1 MAVVMIQAS
10 SLSREQKQRIGD
22 RIIVALQ
29 QEGIA
34 PAGVVVL
41 FRDLAQDLYLDGSFF
56 PAAAAAEAAPAPAPA
71 TPARSPE
78 PPAAPEAPAADLKAG
93 GRRTKGQLQDMKQRL
108 IQKLQMAGSLSSFE
122 AQESL
127 GLKDFDWA
135 PGTLRRLFTDLEE
148 EKLITKTG
156 QKRGTRYQWKGI
168 VGTQAAAPVVKLVKA
183 EAEAEA
189 EGGPEA
195 EPEA

>member
-22 RIIVALQ
+22 RMIVAFQ

-34 PAGVVVL
+34 PGGVVVL
-41 FRDLAQDLYLDGSFF
+41 FRDIAQDLYLDGSFF
-56 PAAAAAEAAPAPAPA
+56 PDSTVVAATPPAPAPA
-71 TPARSPE
+71 TPSRHAE
-78 PPAAPEAPAADLKAG
+78 PPAVPEAPAVDLKAG
-93 GRRTKGQLQDMKQRL
+93 GRRTKGQLQEIKQRL
-108 IQKLQMAGSLSSFE
+108 IQKLQLAGSLSSFE

-135 PGTLRRLFTDLEE
+135 PGTLRRLFTDLEDE
-148 EKLITKTG
+148 RLITKTG

-168 VGTQAAAPVVKLVKA
+168 VSTQAAAPTVKLVKA
-183 EAEAEA
+183 ESEPES
-189 EGGPEA
+189 GPEA

>member
-1 MAVVMIQAS
+1 MAVVMIQSS
-10 SLSREQKQRIGD
+10 SLSQDQKQRIGD
-22 RIIVALQ
+22 RITVAFH

-34 PAGVVVL
+34 AASVVVL

-56 PAAAAAEAAPAPAPA
+56 PDSQMAGASPAPAP
-71 TPARSPE
+71 TMPVRSHE
-78 PPAAPEAPAADLKAG
+78 PPAAPEAPAPDLKAG
-93 GRRTKGQLQDMKQRL
+93 GRRTKGQLQDLKQRL

-168 VGTQAAAPVVKLVKA
+168 VGTQAAAPAVKLVKA
-183 EAEAEA
+183 EAESE
-189 EGGPEA
+189 PET

>member
-1 MAVVMIQAS
+1 MAVVMIQSS
-10 SLSREQKQRIGD
+10 SLSRDQKQRIGD
-22 RIIVALQ
+22 RIIVAFQ

-41 FRDLAQDLYLDGSFF
+41 FRNLAQDLYLDGSFF
-56 PAAAAAEAAPAPAPA
+56 PDSPMVETSPAPA
-71 TPARSPE
+71 TAMPVRNPE
-78 PPAAPEAPAADLKAG
+78 PPAAPETPSADLKTG

-135 PGTLRRLFTDLEE
+135 PGTLRRLFTELEE

-183 EAEAEA
+183 ETET